1 MIWVLGLKTR
11 KFFFLLEIDRHPG
24 IAFCGGG
31 NKIGECSSAHASPSQ
46 APPTC
51 TCLAGSTSSVNL
63 DVMEFVKKNY
73 GVLNLL
79 KFLLSSEIC
88 AGVFEICSGVFNC

>member
-11 KFFFLLEIDRHPG
+11 KFSYWDRHPG

-63 DVMEFVKKNY
+63 DVME
-73 GVLNLL
+73 LL
-79 KFLLSSEIC
+79 KKFME
-88 AGVFEICSGVFNC
+88 F